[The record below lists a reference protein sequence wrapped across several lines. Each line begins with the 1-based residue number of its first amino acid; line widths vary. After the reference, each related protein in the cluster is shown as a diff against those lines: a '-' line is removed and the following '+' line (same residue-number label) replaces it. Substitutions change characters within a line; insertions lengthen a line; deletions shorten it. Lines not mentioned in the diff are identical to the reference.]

1 MAEQRKKT
9 LRKYVIPAMLTN
21 ACYFLFV
28 IVDGLFVGNGVG
40 DTALGAVNIA
50 LPFTNVVFAIGMLT
64 SSGGAVL
71 SAISFGERRPDEAN
85 KYFHHSFL
93 LALIISSIVTVVGTV
108 FTRPVVLLLG
118 TDRAHLALTEEYVF
132 WWSLFAIP
140 IMLSFNLQGFC
151 RNDGSPALVAAA
163 TVISTAVNIFLD
175 WLFVF
180 PWQMGVM
187 GAAIATGIASTVNF
201 LVVLVHFVFKKGQ
214 LRFGRLKFSFKAI
227 VSIDYC
233 GFPEMIAQF
242 ATPLMT
248 IFMNQMIS
256 LYLPSYALD
265 VFAVIS
271 YAASISI
278 AIMFG
283 TAEGLQPLFGRSFGA
298 GEKDDLHFYLKRGLI
313 ICLVG
318 SAICVLGANVFAR
331 PIALLFGGDE
341 QIVQGV
347 VRCMP
352 QHSWA
357 FVLVGVN
364 TLISGYL
371 YSTKNTKF
379 AIFMNIMRSFIVS
392 ILCIVGLTS
401 LLGAAIIWYTFGIS
415 EAIILAI
422 GILLMRKANK

>member
-1 MAEQRKKT
+1 MANQRKKT

-50 LPFTNVVFAIGMLT
+50 LPFTNVVFALGMLT
-64 SSGGAVL
+64 SCGGAVL
-71 SAISFGERRPDEAN
+71 SAISFGEKKPDKAN
-85 KYFHHSFL
+85 QYFRHSFVLTAFTAL
-93 LALIISSIVTVVGTV
+93 LVMAVGTLL
-108 FTRPVVLLLG
+108 TRPVVLLLG
-118 TDRAHLALTEEYVF
+118 ADAAHLALTEEYVF

-140 IMLSFNLQGFC
+140 TMLSFHLQSFC

-180 PWQMGVM
+180 PWKMGVM
-187 GAAIATGIASTVNF
+187 GAAIATGIASTVNL
-201 LVVLVHFVFKKGQ
+201 LVVMVHFIRKKGQ
-214 LRFGRLKFSFKAI
+214 LRFGKFRFNFKAMG
-227 VSIDYC
+227 SIYYC

-248 IFMNQMIS
+248 VFMNQMIRR
-256 LYLPSYALD
+256 YLPSYALD

-271 YAASISI
+271 YAASISL
-278 AIMFG
+278 AIMYG

-298 GEKDDLHFYLKRGLI
+298 GEKDNLHYYLKRGLM
-313 ICLVG
+313 ICLIG
-318 SAICVLGANVFAR
+318 SAICIIGTIVFAR

-347 VRCMP
+347 ARCMP

-357 FVLVGVN
+357 YVLVGVN
-364 TLISGYL
+364 TLISSYF
-371 YSTKNTKF
+371 YSTKKTKS
-379 AIFMNIMRSFIVS
+379 AIFINIMRSFIVS
-392 ILCIVGLTS
+392 ILCIVGLTT
-401 LLGAAIIWYTFGIS
+401 LLGDAIIWYTFGIS
-415 EAIILAI
+415 EAIV
-422 GILLMRKANK
+422 LLMSAVMVFR